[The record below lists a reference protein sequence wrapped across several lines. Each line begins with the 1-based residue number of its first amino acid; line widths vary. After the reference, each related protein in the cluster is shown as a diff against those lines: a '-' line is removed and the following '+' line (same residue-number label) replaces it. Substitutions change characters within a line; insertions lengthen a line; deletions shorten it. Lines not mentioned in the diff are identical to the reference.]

1 MLKYFL
7 LIFPL
12 LFFFSCSKN
21 ENKNLQVKKV
31 PEIPVEVKTELAF
44 KGKLVKYIQTEGMA
58 QAFRKSPVIFFRNG
72 YLVKMIYREGQRV
85 KKGEL
90 IAQLENEQQAIQLAE
105 SKAALVKAITEFAAK
120 TGDQNV
126 ALQLLNNN
134 NNSFNKENYDT
145 NLDSL
150 ARDILSGKKRTET
163 LMAHSG
169 LSQAYT
175 AYKKALLE
183 YKKTKFF
190 APFNGIVGNISV
202 RKGEYVTAGAPVCW
216 LYDLSKIKIEV
227 EVLENE
233 APLIK
238 VGNPCEVTFSALKNK
253 TFKGTV
259 YDKNV
264 AINDETH
271 TLRLTV
277 LLKNHTAGI
286 SPGMNAQVKIIVESK
301 GETLLVPKKAVL
313 ERDGR
318 FLVFVVRD
326 SVANWCY
333 ITPGENNDQYVQV
346 LDSEFHLKAGEP
358 VIVDGQF
365 TLAHGAKVKI
375 IHLK

>member
-1 MLKYFL
+1 MLKYL
-7 LIFPL
+7 TLIFSL
-12 LFFFSCSKN
+12 LFFFSCSKR
-21 ENKNLQVKKV
+21 ENKSVKIQNV
-31 PEIPVEVKTELAF
+31 PDIPVEVKTEPAF
-44 KGKLVKYIQTEGMA
+44 KGKLVKSIKTEGIA
-58 QAFRKSPVIFFRNG
+58 QAFRKSPVIFFQNG
-72 YLVKMIYREGQRV
+72 YLVKMIAREGQYV

-90 IAQLENEQQAIQLAE
+90 IAQLENEQQAIRLAE

-134 NNSFNKENYDT
+134 DHSFAKENYDA

-150 ARDILSGKKRTET
+150 AEEILSGKKRTEA

-175 AYKKALLE
+175 AYQRALLD

-190 APFNGIVGNISV
+190 APFDGVVGNISV
-202 RKGEYVTAGAPVCW
+202 RNGEYVTAGAPVCW
-216 LYDLSKIKIEV
+216 LYDLSRIKIEV

-238 VGNPCEVTFSALKNK
+238 VGNPCEVTFLALKNR
-253 TFKGTV
+253 TIKGAV
-259 YDKNV
+259 FDKNV
-264 AINDETH
+264 AINPETH

-277 LLKNHTAGI
+277 LLNNHAMGI
-286 SPGMNAQVKIIVESK
+286 SPGMNARVKIIVNSEN
-301 GETLLVPKKAVL
+301 ETLLVPKKAVL

-326 SVANWCY
+326 SIANWCY
-333 ITPGENNDQYVQV
+333 ITPGESNDQYVQV

-358 VIVDGQF
+358 VIVEGQF
-365 TLAHGAKVKI
+365 TLAHGARVKI
-375 IHLK
+375 KN

>member
-1 MLKYFL
+1 MLKYLFIIAYFL
-7 LIFPL
+7 I
-12 LFFFSCSKN
+12 FFSCSQKEKKEFEVKN
-21 ENKNLQVKKV
+21 V
-31 PEIPVEVKTELAF
+31 PDIPVEVKTALAF
-44 KGKLVKYIQTEGMA
+44 KGKLVKYIHTEGLA
-58 QAFRKSPVIFFRNG
+58 QAFRKSPVIFFQNG
-72 YLVKMIYREGQRV
+72 YLIKMISREGQKV

-90 IAQLENEQQAIQLAE
+90 IAKLENEQQAIRLAE

-120 TGDQNV
+120 AGDQNV
-126 ALQLLNNN
+126 ALQLLNNTD
-134 NNSFNKENYDT
+134 NSFDEENYNA

-150 ARDILSGKKRTET
+150 AEEILSGKRRTEA

-175 AYKKALLE
+175 AYKRALLD

-190 APFNGIVGNISV
+190 APFDGIIGNINV
-202 RKGEYVTAGAPVCW
+202 RKGEYVTSGAPVCW
-216 LYDLSKIKIEV
+216 LYDLAKIKIEV

-238 VGNPCEVTFSALKNK
+238 VGNPCEVTFSALKNR

-259 YDKNV
+259 FDKNV
-264 AINDETH
+264 AINPETH

-277 LLKNHTAGI
+277 LLKNHAMGI
-286 SPGMNAQVKIIVESK
+286 TPGMNASVKIIVKSED
-301 GETLLVPKKAVL
+301 ETLLVPKEAVL

-326 SVANWCY
+326 SIANWCY
-333 ITPGENNDQYVQV
+333 ITPGESNDQYMQV
-346 LDSEFHLKAGEP
+346 LDSELHLKAGEP
-358 VIVDGQF
+358 VIVEGQF

-375 IHLK
+375 INP